1 MARVAQVRGGADAR
15 ADQNRRAAVGAGGQ
29 DDLPRTVGRARGV
42 HDTGRPVAVEQ
53 DAVDLHVGRDREV
66 GPRPHVV
73 AEEGDTGVDAPSGDH
88 VERIGSDA
96 GLAGAVEVGDASE
109 AEVRRGVDEGVERRG
124 ELVGPPGAH
133 RQRTGPAAEVVPAV
147 RGVLD
152 GLERGQY
159 VVEGPSV
166 DAAACPLGEV
176 GGACPDSDGRVHGGG
191 ASERLAAQGA
201 DRTSGQAG
209 GAGVAPVMAAWA
221 AGDIGVCQVRQV
233 QVRPVG
239 LAGLQQQ
246 HPAAAVLAEP
256 AGEHGPGRAAAD
268 DHDVDFTGHFGNPA
282 ATCPISVANGMSRE
296 A

>member
-15 ADQNRRAAVGAGGQ
+15 ADQDRRAAVGAGGQ
-29 DDLPRTVGRARGV
+29 DDLPGAVGRARGV

-73 AEEGDTGVDAPSGDH
+73 AE
-88 VERIGSDA
+88 
-96 GLAGAVEVGDASE
+96 
-109 AEVRRGVDEGVERRG
+109 EGVERRG

-201 DRTSGQAG
+201 DRTAGQAG

-246 HPAAAVLAEP
+246 HPAAVVLAEP

-268 DHDVDFTGHFGNPA
+268 DHDVDLAGHFGNPA